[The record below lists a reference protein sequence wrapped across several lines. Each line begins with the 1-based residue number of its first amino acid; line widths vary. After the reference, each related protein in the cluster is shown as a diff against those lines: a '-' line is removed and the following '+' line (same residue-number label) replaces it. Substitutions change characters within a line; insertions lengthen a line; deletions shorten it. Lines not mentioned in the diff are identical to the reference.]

1 MGVKSPPRRRSG
13 RGSTNSPRAVEPRR
27 RLRDFERFSEGLLT
41 ENGPPFRLE
50 AWQRRVLTD
59 IFGGARETVCLLP
72 KGNGKT
78 TLFAA
83 LALYHLLTT
92 ADAKCYI
99 AAASRD
105 QATLMYDHARGFV
118 RRTEQLGVLVDVKA
132 GYREIRSRHD
142 SGFVRVL
149 AADANTADGVGPT
162 LALVDELHR
171 HKSNQ
176 LYSVFRDGLGK
187 RGGQIITIS
196 TAGDSLD
203 SPLGQMRQAALELPD
218 QERDGFHVRA
228 AAADGGYVHHEW
240 SVPDGKAT
248 DDIRVVK
255 RANPASFVTV
265 DQLRQRR
272 GSASMHERDWLRYAC
287 NRWVNFTDPWL
298 PAGAW
303 EACANPDAVIPAGAD
318 VVVGV
323 DIGLKQD
330 RSAVAVACATPG
342 ATVVAARV
350 FDPPPS
356 GALDLS
362 LVEQAIRDFA
372 DRYHVTAVAYDRWA
386 FERSAQQLQD
396 EGLPMVEFPMTN
408 LRTVP
413 ASNRLY
419 EAVMARRVLHDG
431 DPVLAQHVA
440 NGVTR
445 DTDRGWRLA
454 KGKATGPIDALIAVL
469 MAHDLATAEPTS
481 SVYEQ
486 RGLASV

>member
-1 MGVKSPPRRRSG
+1 M
-13 RGSTNSPRAVEPRR
+13 
-27 RLRDFERFSEGLLT
+27 
-41 ENGPPFRLE
+41 
-50 AWQRRVLTD
+50 
-59 IFGGARETVCLLP
+59 
-72 KGNGKT
+72 
-78 TLFAA
+78 
-83 LALYHLLTT
+83 
-92 ADAKCYI
+92 
-99 AAASRD
+99 
-105 QATLMYDHARGFV
+105 
-118 RRTEQLGVLVDVKA
+118 
-132 GYREIRSRHD
+132 
-142 SGFVRVL
+142 
-149 AADANTADGVGPT
+149 
-162 LALVDELHR
+162 
-171 HKSNQ
+171 
-176 LYSVFRDGLGK
+176 
-187 RGGQIITIS
+187 
-196 TAGDSLD
+196 
-203 SPLGQMRQAALELPD
+203 
-218 QERDGFHVRA
+218 
-228 AAADGGYVHHEW
+228 
-240 SVPDGKAT
+240 
-248 DDIRVVK
+248 K
-255 RANPASFVTV
+255 RANPALFVTV